1 MSDKSFEAVKKRL
14 EEISFEEHF
23 DLLVAVANGGIV
35 PAALL
40 NQRLGLDLQLLKLN
54 LRDSNQR
61 QLYDKPLLLEQITFD
76 VKGKTILLV
85 EDRVKTGNTLNFA
98 KNLLLEAGAK
108 TIKTFAVNGKAD
120 YCLYDELCFRFP
132 WILEL

>member
-1 MSDKSFEAVKKRL
+1 MNDKSFEAIKKRL
-14 EEISFEEHF
+14 EEVSFAESF
-23 DLLVAVANGGIV
+23 DLIVAIANGGIV

-40 NQRLGLDLQLLKLN
+40 NQRLGLDIQLLKLN
-54 LRDSNQR
+54 LRDSQQR
-61 QLYDKPLLLEQITFD
+61 QIYDKPRLLEQINFEVRD
-76 VKGKTILLV
+76 KTILLV
-85 EDRVKTGNTLNFA
+85 EDRVKTGNTLHFA

-120 YCLYDELCFRFP
+120 YCIFDELCFRFP

>member
-1 MSDKSFEAVKKRL
+1 MSDKSFEAIKLRL
-14 EEISFEEHF
+14 EEIEFEEPF
-23 DLLVAVANGGIV
+23 DLIVAIANGGIV

-40 NQRLGLDLQLLKLN
+40 NQKLGLDLQLLKLN
-54 LRDSNQR
+54 LRDSQQR
-61 QLYDKPLLLEQITFD
+61 QLYDKPRLLEQINFD
-76 VKGKTILLV
+76 VQGKTILLV

-98 KNLLLEAGAK
+98 KDLLLEAGAK

>member
-1 MSDKSFEAVKKRL
+1 MSDKSFEAVKLRL
-14 EEISFEEHF
+14 EEIEFEETF
-23 DLLVAVANGGIV
+23 DLIVAIANGGIV

-40 NQRLGLDLQLLKLN
+40 NQKLGIDLQLLKLN
-54 LRDSNQR
+54 LRDSQQR
-61 QLYDKPLLLEQITFD
+61 QLYDKPRLLEQINFD
-76 VKGKTILLV
+76 VQGKTILLV

-98 KNLLLEAGAK
+98 KDLLLEAGAK

>member
-1 MSDKSFEAVKKRL
+1 MNDKSFEAVKLRL
-14 EEISFEEHF
+14 EEIAFEEPF
-23 DLLVAVANGGIV
+23 DLIVAIANGGIV

-40 NQRLGLDLQLLKLN
+40 NQKLGLDLQLLKLN
-54 LRDSNQR
+54 LRDSHQR
-61 QLYDKPLLLEQITFD
+61 QLYDKPRLLEQINFD
-76 VKGKTILLV
+76 VQGKTILLV

>member
-1 MSDKSFEAVKKRL
+1 MSDKSFEAVKLRL
-14 EEISFEEHF
+14 EEITFEEPF
-23 DLLVAVANGGIV
+23 DLIVAIANGGIV

-40 NQRLGLDLQLLKLN
+40 NQKLGLDLQLLKLN
-54 LRDSNQR
+54 LRDSQQR
-61 QLYDKPLLLEQITFD
+61 QLYDKPRLLEQINFD
-76 VKGKTILLV
+76 VQGKTILLV

-98 KNLLLEAGAK
+98 KDLLLEAGAK

>member
-1 MSDKSFEAVKKRL
+1 MNDRSFVALKKRF
-14 EEISFEEHF
+14 EEITFEEPF
-23 DLLVAVANGGIV
+23 DLIVAVANGGIV

-40 NQRLGLDLQLLKLN
+40 NQKLGLDLQLLKLN
-54 LRDSNQR
+54 LRDSQQR
-61 QLYDKPLLLEQITFD
+61 QLYDKPRLLEQINFD
-76 VKGKTILLV
+76 VRGKTILLV

-132 WILEL
+132 WILEY